1 MGLVTLLG
9 VILFLSLLEREK
21 DWQAGAVLALAAVK
35 PHLAYLF
42 WLALGLWLL
51 QERRWKVLGGAALA
65 LVVGSA
71 IPMLFNPHLIEQA
84 SAIWGQAQTPLFEY
98 DTPTLGTILRK
109 LFGWEKHWLQFLP
122 MVLCSA
128 GLFWH
133 WRRRRHAWNWSQEAP
148 LLLAVSVWTCLYSWV
163 SDLILMLPA
172 VMQLS
177 VLMLNSP
184 QPQRWRG
191 AFLFVGLNVL
201 CLVLNLRGG
210 TDFAFA
216 WLVPA
221 LLVSYG
227 VLQPVA
233 LKATA
238 DAA

>member
-1 MGLVTLLG
+1 
-9 VILFLSLLEREK
+9 
-21 DWQAGAVLALAAVK
+21 
-35 PHLAYLF
+35 
-42 WLALGLWLL
+42 
-51 QERRWKVLGGAALA
+51 
-65 LVVGSA
+65 
-71 IPMLFNPHLIEQA
+71 
-84 SAIWGQAQTPLFEY
+84 
-98 DTPTLGTILRK
+98 
-109 LFGWEKHWLQFLP
+109 
-122 MVLCSA
+122 
-128 GLFWH
+128 
-133 WRRRRHAWNWSQEAP
+133 
-148 LLLAVSVWTCLYSWV
+148 
-163 SDLILMLPA
+163 
-172 VMQLS
+172 
-177 VLMLNSP
+177 MLNSP